1 MHINKKILSLI
12 LCVVLCICAVCF
24 GIHTYAYEVTD
35 VTLMGIVST
44 QNTDLNVR
52 KGPGTEYEKVGS
64 LAKGTIIDITGT
76 TTNSEKEEWYKISGN
91 GIIGF
96 VMKKYITLVDVPQTP
111 DEAFELSIKNFPD
124 SYKDKLR
131 TLHAIYPSW
140 KFTPLVTNLTWETLM
155 NNECVIGRNLL
166 QSPEAWMSFE
176 DGAYNFTD
184 KYWYSFDSGNWRQA
198 CEEVIAYYL
207 DPRNFLDGNIYQF
220 LVLSDDGSEY
230 DPKVINEILKGTFMY
245 NAKCGDIATYGEAL
259 VKAGK
264 EAGASPYML
273 AARIKMEQG
282 ANGNKLAHGTV
293 PGYEGYYN
301 HFDIGAYAHDGRSAI
316 VNGAIY
322 AKNEKRNWNTPYKA
336 ILGGAQFLVKN
347 YISVG
352 QNTLYLQKYDVVD
365 GGNGLYGHQ
374 YMTNVT
380 AAVNECATLRNAI
393 INANATES
401 PLNFLIPVY
410 KDMPEDYGTLPLKTG
425 NANNLLSTLTVE
437 GGRMASAF
445 NKYTMGYDVFT
456 QETQITVTA
465 KAMETGA
472 KIEGAG
478 VIELKEGINEIPI
491 TVTAT
496 NGLKRVYTLYV
507 SSSAEKVFLTD
518 YKTKNN
524 LILDIT
530 VGTTLENFAKQI
542 TTEGY
547 TVKYLDAKGNEKA
560 LTDIMKT
567 GDKVSLFY
575 EDKEER
581 VLEVVVYGDTNGD
594 GKISSV
600 DLLKTQ
606 KVILGLGEFE
616 NAVYSEAADY
626 SKDGKVNSKDLLA
639 CQKKILGLE

>member
-1 MHINKKILSLI
+1 MQLNNKILSLI
-12 LCVVLCICAVCF
+12 MCVVLCICTVCF
-24 GIHTYAYEVTD
+24 GIHIYAYEVTD
-35 VTLMGIVST
+35 VTLMGVVST
-44 QNTDLNVR
+44 NSTNLNVR
-52 KGPGTEYEKVGS
+52 KGPGTEYEQVGS

-76 TTNSEKEEWYKISGN
+76 TTNSEQEEWYKISGN
-91 GIIGF
+91 GIVGF
-96 VMKKYITLVDVPQTP
+96 VMKKYVTLVEIPETP
-111 DEAFELSIKNFPD
+111 DEAFELSISTFPE

-155 NNECVIGRNLL
+155 KNECVIGRNLL

-245 NAKCGDIATYGEAL
+245 NAKCGEIATYGEAL

-374 YMTNVT
+374 YMTNVS
-380 AAVNECATLRNAI
+380 AAVSECATLRDAI
-393 INANATES
+393 INSGATTS

-410 KDMPEDYGTLPLKTG
+410 NDMPEDYGTLPLKTG

-437 GGRMASAF
+437 GGKVTEKF
-445 NKYTMGYDVFT
+445 DKYTFGYDVFT
-456 QETQITVTA
+456 QETQITVKAT
-465 KAMETGA
+465 AMETGA
-472 KIEGAG
+472 KIEGTG
-478 VIELKEGINEIPI
+478 VIELKEGINEIPV

-507 SSSAEKVFLTD
+507 SSSAEKVFTTN
-518 YKTKNN
+518 YKTKDN

-530 VGTTLENFAKQI
+530 VGTTLEDFSKKI

-547 TVKYLDAKGNEKA
+547 TVKYLDAKDTEKA

-567 GDKVSLFY
+567 GDKVSLVY
-575 EDKEER
+575 EGKEER
-581 VLEVVVYGDTNGD
+581 VLEVVVYGDSNGD

-600 DLLKTQ
+600 DLLKAQ
-606 KVILGLGEFE
+606 KVILGLSEFE
-616 NAVYSEAADY
+616 SAVYSEAADY

>member
-1 MHINKKILSLI
+1 MGKGLRTISLL
-12 LCVVLCICAVCF
+12 LCTVLFVSCICF
-24 GIHTYAYEVTD
+24 GIHIYAYEVTD

-44 QNTDLNVR
+44 NSDNLNVR

-76 TTNSEKEEWYKISGN
+76 TTDLNATEWYRVSGN

-96 VMKKYITLVDVPQTP
+96 VMKKYITLVDIPETP
-111 DEAFELSIKNFPD
+111 DEAFELSIQNFPD

-155 NNECVIGRNLL
+155 KNECVIGRNLL

-176 DGAYNFTD
+176 DGAYNFTE

-245 NAKCGDIATYGEAL
+245 NAECGDIATYGEAL

-282 ANGNKLAHGTV
+282 AKGNKLAHGTV

-301 HFDIGAYAHDGRSAI
+301 HFDIGAYAHDGRTAI

-380 AAVNECATLRNAI
+380 AAVSECATLRNAI

-425 NANNLLSTLTVE
+425 NANNLLSSLTVE

-465 KAMETGA
+465 TAMESGA

-524 LILDIT
+524 LILDIQ
-530 VGTTLENFAKQI
+530 VGTTLEDFAKQI

-560 LTDIMKT
+560 TGDIMKT
-567 GDKVSLFY
+567 GDKVSLVY

-581 VLEVVVYGDTNGD
+581 ALEVVVYGDTNGD

-606 KVILGLGEFE
+606 KAILGLGEFE
-616 NAVYSEAADY
+616 SAVYSEAADY
-626 SKDGKVNSKDLLA
+626 SKDGKVTSKDLLA

>member
-1 MHINKKILSLI
+1 MHFYKKIASLI
-12 LCVVLCICAVCF
+12 LCVAICICAVCF
-24 GIHTYAYEVTD
+24 GIHTYAYEVTN
-35 VTLMGIVST
+35 VTLMGIVATNSD
-44 QNTDLNVR
+44 DLRVR
-52 KGPGTEYEKVGS
+52 KGPGTEYDQVGS
-64 LAKGTIIDITGT
+64 VAKGTIIDITGT
-76 TTNSEKEEWYKISGN
+76 TTNSNKEEWYRISIN
-91 GIIGF
+91 GTVGF
-96 VMKKYITLVDVPQTP
+96 VMKKYVNLVDVPETP
-111 DEAFELSIKNFPD
+111 DEAFELSISTFPE

-140 KFTPLVTNLTWETLM
+140 KFTPLNTNLSWETLM
-155 NNECVIGRNLL
+155 KNECVIGRNLL

-245 NAKCGDIATYGEAL
+245 NAKCGEIDSYGEAL

-347 YISVG
+347 YIGVG

-374 YMTNVT
+374 YMTNVS
-380 AAVNECATLRNAI
+380 AAVSECKTLRDAI

-410 KDMPEDYGTLPLKTG
+410 TNMPEEYGTLPLTTG
-425 NANNLLSTLTVE
+425 NANNLLSSLTVE
-437 GGRMASAF
+437 GGKVTETF
-445 NKYTMGYDVFT
+445 DKYTFGYDVFT
-456 QETQITVTA
+456 QETQITVKAT
-465 KAMETGA
+465 AMESGA
-472 KIEGAG
+472 KIEGTG
-478 VIELKEGINEIPI
+478 VITLKEGVNEIPV

-518 YKTKNN
+518 YKTKDN
-524 LILDIT
+524 LILDIQ

-547 TVKYLDAKGNEKA
+547 TVKYLDAKGNEKVT
-560 LTDIMKT
+560 TDIMKT
-567 GDKVSLFY
+567 GDKVSLVY
-575 EDKEER
+575 EGKEER
-581 VLEVVVYGDTNGD
+581 KLEVVVRGDSSGD
-594 GKISSV
+594 GKLSLA

-606 KVILGLGEFE
+606 GHMIGKSEL
-616 NAVYSEAADY
+616 NAAHFNAADY
-626 SKDGKVNSKDLLA
+626 TGDGKLSLADLLQ
-639 CQKKILGLE
+639 CQKVIINS

>member
-1 MHINKKILSLI
+1 MHLYKKIASLI
-12 LCVVLCICAVCF
+12 LCVILCICAVCF
-24 GIHTYAYEVTD
+24 GIHTYAYKVTN
-35 VTLMGIVST
+35 VTLKGIVST
-44 QNTDLNVR
+44 NSDNLNVR
-52 KGPGTEYEKVGS
+52 KEPGTEYEKVGS
-64 LAKGTIIDITGT
+64 IAKGTIIDITGT
-76 TTNSEKEEWYKISGN
+76 TTNSDKEEWYKISAN
-91 GIIGF
+91 GIVGF
-96 VMKKYITLVDVPQTP
+96 VMKKYITLVEVPQMP

-245 NAKCGDIATYGEAL
+245 NAKCGEIATYGEAL

-365 GGNGLYGHQ
+365 GGNDLYVHQ

-380 AAVNECATLRNAI
+380 AAVNECATLRDAI
-393 INANATES
+393 INSGATTS

-410 KDMPEDYGTLPLKTG
+410 NNMPENYGTLPLRTG

-456 QETQITVTA
+456 QETQITVKATA
-465 KAMETGA
+465 MDTGA

-478 VIELKEGINEIPI
+478 VIELKEGVNEIPI

-507 SSSAEKVFLTD
+507 SSSAEKSFISEYETA
-518 YKTKNN
+518 NN
-524 LILDIT
+524 IIKGIE
-530 VGTTLENFAKQI
+530 VGTTKENFAKKI
-542 TTEGY
+542 TATGY
-547 TVKYLDAKGNEKA
+547 TVKYLDAKGNEKQNA
-560 LTDIMKT
+560 DIMKT
-567 GDKVSLFY
+567 GDKVSLVY
-575 EDKEER
+575 EGKEER
-581 VLEVVVYGDTNGD
+581 VITVAIYGDSNGD
-594 GKISSV
+594 GKLNSL
-600 DLLKTQ
+600 DLIRTQRHILKIQ
-606 KVILGLGEFE
+606 MLEAVAYE
-616 NAVYSEAADY
+616 NAADFN
-626 SKDGKVNSKDLLA
+626 KDGKINSLDLIAL
-639 CQKKILGLE
+639 QRKILRID

>member
-1 MHINKKILSLI
+1 MHLSVRIISLLLCAMLI
-12 LCVVLCICAVCF
+12 VSGICF
-24 GIHTYAYEVTD
+24 GIHIYAYEVTD
-35 VTLMGIVST
+35 VTLMGVVST
-44 QNTDLNVR
+44 NSTNLNVR
-52 KGPGTEYEKVGS
+52 KGPGTEYEQVGS

-76 TTNSEKEEWYKISGN
+76 TTNSEQEEWYKISGN

-96 VMKKYITLVDVPQTP
+96 VMKKYITLVEVPETP
-111 DEAFELSIKNFPD
+111 DEAFELSISAFPE
-124 SYKDKLR
+124 SYKEKLR

-140 KFTPLVTNLTWETLM
+140 KFTPLITNLTWETLM
-155 NNECVIGRNLL
+155 KNECVIGRNLL

-198 CEEVIAYYL
+198 CVEVISYYL

-245 NAKCGDIATYGEAL
+245 NAQCGEIATYGEAL

-380 AAVNECATLRNAI
+380 AAVNECATLRDAI
-393 INANATES
+393 INSGATTS

-410 KDMPEDYGTLPLKTG
+410 IDMPEEYGLLPLRTG
-425 NANNLLSTLTVE
+425 NANNLLSSLTVE
-437 GGRMASAF
+437 GGRMASNF

-456 QETQITVTA
+456 EETQITVTA
-465 KAMETGA
+465 TAMETGA
-472 KIEGAG
+472 KIEGTG
-478 VIELKEGINEIPI
+478 VIELKEGINEVPV

-524 LILDIT
+524 LLLDIQ
-530 VGTTLENFAKQI
+530 VGTTLENFAKEI
-542 TTEGY
+542 TVEGY

-567 GDKVSLFY
+567 GDKVSLVY
-575 EDKEER
+575 NEKEER
-581 VLEVVVYGDTNGD
+581 VLEVVVYGDSNGD

-600 DLLKTQ
+600 DLRKTQ
-606 KVILGLGEFE
+606 KSILGLIKLESDAFK
-616 NAVYSEAADY
+616 EAADFN
-626 SKDGKVNSKDLLA
+626 KDGKISSIDLRA
-639 CQKKILGLE
+639 CQKKILGIT